1 MSWGHVHLLLN
12 HVPVIGTFLCLLLLL
27 VAFARKSEELKKVT
41 LGLFVLIALV
51 TIPVYLT
58 GDPAQDMVQNIPGV
72 SRAMINRHEDSAL
85 FSLIAVE
92 VAGVIALV
100 GLLLFRRNKGLANL
114 LTIVTLV
121 FSLITGGLLAWTSN
135 LGGQIRH
142 TEISSGAN
150 AQPQTQTEKSGGA
163 RNDSEKERE
172 EH

>member
-27 VAFARKSEELKKVT
+27 VAFVRKSEELKRVT
-41 LGLFVLIALV
+41 LGLFVLIALI

-58 GDPAQDMVQNIPGV
+58 GDSAQEMVENIPGV
-72 SRAMINRHEDSAL
+72 SRAMIHQHENSAL
-85 FSLIAVE
+85 YSLIAVE
-92 VAGVIALV
+92 VAGVIALA
-100 GLLLFRRNKGLANL
+100 GLLLFRKNKGLANL

-135 LGGQIRH
+135 LGGQVRH
-142 TEISSGAN
+142 TEISSGAS
-150 AQPQTQTEKSGGA
+150 AQPQTQPGGSGGA
-163 RNDSEKERE
+163 QKDSEKERE